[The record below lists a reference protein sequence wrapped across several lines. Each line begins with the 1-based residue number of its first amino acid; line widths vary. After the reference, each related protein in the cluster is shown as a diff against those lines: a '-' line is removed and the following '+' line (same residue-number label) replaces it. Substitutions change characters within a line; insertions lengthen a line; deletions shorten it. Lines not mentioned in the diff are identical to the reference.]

1 MSKGHSILL
10 VQFEKS
16 AQSRT
21 YFDYESVSE
30 MADGV
35 CKLFER
41 SLKKINSS
49 KSKVQYSVA
58 DLHDWID
65 RLTDITC
72 LTFKDSAYVPHD
84 RDWIK
89 KTVYTH
95 LKKTVEKANKSNN

>member
-1 MSKGHSILL
+1 
-10 VQFEKS
+10 
-16 AQSRT
+16 
-21 YFDYESVSE
+21 

-72 LTFKDSAYVPHD
+72 LTYVIVVVKYFPF
-84 RDWIK
+84 
-89 KTVYTH
+89 
-95 LKKTVEKANKSNN
+95 